1 MINHIE
7 ASLREAQVSL
17 DNLLHNK
24 PAMQDI
30 ADAAAI
36 IIQAFNKTK
45 GRVFSRGNGGSMC
58 DAMHFAEQL
67 TGPAPSGY

>member
-36 IIQAFNKTK
+36 IIPAFKTK
-45 GRVFSRGNGGSMC
+45 GRVFSHGNGGSMC
-58 DAMHFAEQL
+58 DAMHFAEEL